1 MVSGLS
7 INRKDRTPELLQP
20 KWTFCY
26 GEKNSELR
34 GANSVTVRIGN
45 YSMKLNRMA
54 RQKSL
59 RSHERGYCFV
69 FQPKYFRVLKKL
81 PICFKIAVFFFYI
94 KSLNLQLLK
103 EQATCRFAH
112 ISDGQVVLLRR

>member
-20 KWTFCY
+20 KWTFSF

-34 GANSVTVRIGN
+34 SANSVTVRIGN

-54 RQKSL
+54 R
-59 RSHERGYCFV
+59 
-69 FQPKYFRVLKKL
+69 
-81 PICFKIAVFFFYI
+81 
-94 KSLNLQLLK
+94 
-103 EQATCRFAH
+103 
-112 ISDGQVVLLRR
+112 

>member
-20 KWTFCY
+20 KWTFCF

-34 GANSVTVRIGN
+34 SANSVTVRIGN

-81 PICFKIAVFFFYI
+81 PICFKIAVFFI
-94 KSLNLQLLK
+94 
-103 EQATCRFAH
+103 
-112 ISDGQVVLLRR
+112 